1 MADDRERIFQKAVET
16 IDLASV
22 PTLGGLTR
30 KTDEIDRHIANGGKE
45 GGPCITVQSA
55 RKTDYRVEQAYDL
68 LSCLPEKRKGVALIF
83 ASYCTPW
90 MLVNYPGLLRE
101 ITANGVAVTE
111 DNGWKWGEHQIRS
124 AGSYCQNFWRKVAKR
139 RVLRRET

>member
-1 MADDRERIFQKAVET
+1 MDERERIFQKAVET

-30 KTDEIDRHIANGGKE
+30 KTDDIDRHIANGGKE

-68 LSCLPEKRKGVALIF
+68 LNCLPEKRKGVALIF
-83 ASYCTPW
+83 ARYCQPW
-90 MLVNYPGLLRE
+90 MLEDYPGLVEEIERAGLKAEREGWQGWTRE
-101 ITANGVAVTE
+101 IDGASGFYV
-111 DNGWKWGEHQIRS
+111 GRFWKEAQR
-124 AGSYCQNFWRKVAKR
+124 R
-139 RVLRRET
+139 RVLRAA

>member
-1 MADDRERIFQKAVET
+1 MDDRERIFQKAVET

-68 LSCLPEKRKGVALIF
+68 FNCLPEKKRDVALIF
-83 ASYCTPW
+83 AYYCNPYMLEDYPW
-90 MLVNYPGLLRE
+90 LVEEIEKTG
-101 ITANGVAVTE
+101 ITADRDEWRGWTQKHNGAAGTPIRE
-111 DNGWKWGEHQIRS
+111 FWKL
-124 AGSYCQNFWRKVAKR
+124 AAKKRVVR
-139 RVLRRET
+139 RAA